1 MEQEVGGGVSALEV
15 IFTIRGTV
23 KWFNPAKGFGF
34 VTPEDGS
41 GDVFMHLS
49 SLRQSGFETVPDGV
63 GIVCE
68 AARRSKGV
76 QVVRVVELATA
87 QAPDLGDRG
96 EQQPCAKTLEERSKS
111 RFPPIVAEGDFEPAT
126 VKWFSVVKGYGFLT
140 TGETD
145 PDIFIHVAI
154 LRRHG
159 VSDLMPGQSVMVRI
173 GQGPKGPQATDI
185 RL

>member
-1 MEQEVGGGVSALEV
+1 MEQEMGGGVSALEV

-49 SLRQSGFETVPDGV
+49 SLRQSGYETVPDGV

-76 QVVRVVELATA
+76 QVVRVVELAAAETPGLNGHATA
-87 QAPDLGDRG
+87 DCAHALEDR
-96 EQQPCAKTLEERSKS
+96 AKP

-145 PDIFIHVAI
+145 PDIFVHVAI
-154 LRRHG
+154 LRKHG
-159 VSDLMPGQSVMVRI
+159 VSDLMPGQPVMVRV